1 MILLPDMRP
10 EWYGSVEIAKCN
22 NVSKRTIYRYKAYY
36 EEMKEA
42 ESEK

>member
-10 EWYGSVEIAKCN
+10 EWYGSGRDCKVQQCQQAYH
-22 NVSKRTIYRYKAYY
+22 YRYKAYY